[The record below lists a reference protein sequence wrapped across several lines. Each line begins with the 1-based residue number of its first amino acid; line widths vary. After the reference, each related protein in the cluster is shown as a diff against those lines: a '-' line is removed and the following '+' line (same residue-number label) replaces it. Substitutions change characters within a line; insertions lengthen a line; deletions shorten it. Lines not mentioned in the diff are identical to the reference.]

1 MAHEIR
7 KIEFDMVETQAALQV
22 FSAKTGQN
30 IPNHEIVSV
39 KPDGVGSGRLYVQF
53 IEGAGKMELRDKDL
67 SAALLVFCR
76 EKNILVPKGGKKVVK
91 ADGNKVTM
99 LIKLD

>member
-7 KIEFDMVETQAALQV
+7 KIEFDMLEIQVALQL

-39 KPDGVGSGRLYVQF
+39 KADGVGTGRLNVKF
-53 IEGAGKMELRDKDL
+53 VEGAGKMELRDKDL
-67 SAALLVFCR
+67 STALLVFCR

-91 ADGNKVTM
+91 AEGRKVTM